1 MDEDVLKVIDSRELG
16 RRLQEARK
24 ASGRTQQDVADHL
37 GIARTT
43 VTAIEKGDRRIQP
56 GELIRLASFFGR
68 SVGEFLRQ
76 SQPAAPFAVQLRAAL
91 GPTADIDQQIAPGLL
106 EFQRLCE
113 DYVELETLCRAP
125 LQHAYPNPYEI
136 LGLAPELAA
145 EDVAVA
151 ERNRLGL
158 GDGPLLSLRQ
168 VLGNDVGLRIF
179 FIELPSRIAGMFAYT
194 EQFGGCIAVN
204 RNHPPE
210 RGRLTLAHDY
220 AHFLSKRFQP
230 EVTPIGRYERLPD
243 HERFADAFARN
254 FLLPA
259 AGLRRRFHELQRSR
273 DQRVTPADLC
283 TLAHHYF
290 VSVEALAR
298 RLEELRLLPLGTW
311 DRLAA
316 RGFRVREAQAL
327 LQLTPHQA
335 AESELPMRYLYL
347 AAEALERGDLSEG
360 QFARFVRLDRLAAR
374 ELVLQ
379 LSSGKML
386 DSDGTLTTL
395 PLDLGASLAGPGAR
409 SSA

>member
-1 MDEDVLKVIDSRELG
+1 MDADILPRIDPYELG

-24 ASGRTQQDVADHL
+24 AGGRTQQDVADHL
-37 GIARTT
+37 GVARTT
-43 VTAIEKGDRRIQP
+43 VTAIEKGERRIQP
-56 GELIRLASFFGR
+56 GELIRLAALLGR

-76 SQPAAPFAVQLRAAL
+76 SQPAADFAVQLRAVL
-91 GPTADIDQQIAPGLL
+91 DPTTDVAEQIAPGLL
-106 EFQRLCE
+106 AFQRLCE
-113 DYVELETLCRAP
+113 DYVALEQVCGAP
-125 LQHAYPNPYEI
+125 LQQAYPPPYDI
-136 LGLAPELAA
+136 RGLTPELAA

-151 ERNRLGL
+151 ERNRRGL

-168 VLGNDVGLRIF
+168 LLENDVGLRIF
-179 FIELPSRIAGMFAYT
+179 CIELPPRIAGMFAYT

-243 HERFADAFARN
+243 QERFADAFARN

-259 AGLRRRFHELQRSR
+259 AGLRRRFHEVQRSR
-273 DQRVTPADLC
+273 EQRVTPADLC
-283 TLAHHYF
+283 TLAHRYF

-316 RGFRVREAQAL
+316 HGFRVREAQEML
-327 LQLTPHQA
+327 HLTPHQE
-335 AESELPMRYLYL
+335 AERELPTRYLYL
-347 AAEALERGDLSEG
+347 AAEAFERGDLSEG
-360 QFARFVRLDRLAAR
+360 QFARFVRLDRLEAR
-374 ELVLQ
+374 ELALQ
-379 LSSGKML
+379 LANGDLL

-395 PLDLGASLAGPGAR
+395 PLDLGESLAGPGAR